1 MHLYKIMYHLHVE
14 TERKKWVHTIQTLYM
29 YILTH
34 TNNYMDIYEI
44 IDHLHVETEMNEQ
57 VNT

>member
-1 MHLYKIMYHLHVE
+1 
-14 TERKKWVHTIQTLYM
+14 M